1 MRDTKGRFID
11 GTHGVSTRFTSERSK
26 GNQHA
31 KGNPPNKTTFGVIDV
46 SLDKHP
52 RWKGGLQRMERD
64 GYYIAIGHGKRIH
77 RAKHVWQ
84 QVYGEVPKG
93 YVMYHKDGDKFNDE
107 LENLECIPRS
117 ELIRRNNNRII

>member
-11 GTHGVSTRFTSERSK
+11 GTHGVSTRFTREK
-26 GNQHA
+26 MIGNQNA
-31 KGNPPNKTTFGVIDV
+31 KGNPPNRTTFGVIDI
-46 SLDKHP
+46 SMEKHP
-52 RWKGGLQRMERD
+52 SWKGGLQKMERD
-64 GYYIAIGHGKRIH
+64 GYHINLGNNKRIQ
-77 RAKHVWQ
+77 RSKYVWQ

-117 ELIRRNNNRII
+117 ELIKRNTHKIL